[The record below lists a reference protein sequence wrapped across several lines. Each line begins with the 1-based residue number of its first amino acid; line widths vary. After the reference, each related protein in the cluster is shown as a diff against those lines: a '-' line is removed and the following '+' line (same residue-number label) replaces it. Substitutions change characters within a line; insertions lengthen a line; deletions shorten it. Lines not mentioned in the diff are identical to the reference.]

1 MTNIKDVKILSS
13 LEKIYDNDKM
23 PTAEYKGFSMLKNEK
38 KSFQLAIE
46 TTEDCEINLVY
57 KSMVND
63 LRIYTV
69 WHV

>member
-1 MTNIKDVKILSS
+1 MTNIKDIKILSS

-46 TTEDCEINLVY
+46 TAEDCEINLVY
-57 KSMVND
+57 ES
-63 LRIYTV
+63 TV
-69 WHV
+69 KDPGI